1 MEAIYKFGWIP
12 NEHRSYEYADI
23 FAVEKTSGPERLVIA
38 PSANHVSILI
48 DLLEVMP
55 EPFGILY
62 VLVVPRGG
70 SEAGRY
76 QTANPVSREQAEKFL
91 KRFREFFEYDGRH
104 DIWVASMSGPDQ
116 LVYDRHNVI
125 YAYGP
130 LPEFENLLS
139 GRGLAKVE
147 SVRFP
152 SPHTHN
158 YHAAFDQ
165 DGRDVLHHWD
175 WRRSP
180 FHESERVTRKTE
192 VRTSPR

>member
-1 MEAIYKFGWIP
+1 METVYKFGCIP
-12 NEHRSYEYADI
+12 SGERGFEYPDI
-23 FAVEKTSGPERLVIA
+23 FAVEKTSGPKRLVIA

-48 DLLEVMP
+48 ELLQVMS

-70 SEAGRY
+70 SDAGRY
-76 QTANPVSREQAEKFL
+76 QIADPVSREQTEEFL
-91 KRFREFFEYDGRH
+91 QRFREYFENDGRH
-104 DIWVASMSGPDQ
+104 DIWIASVSDSAQ

-130 LPEFENLLS
+130 LLEFENELL
-139 GRGLAKVE
+139 GRGLTKAE
-147 SVRFP
+147 FVRFP

-165 DGRDVLHHWD
+165 DERDVLHSWHWKQ
-175 WRRSP
+175 SP
-180 FHESERVTRKTE
+180 LRESDE
-192 VRTSPR
+192 

>member
-1 MEAIYKFGWIP
+1 MDAPYKFGWIP
-12 NEHRSYEYADI
+12 NEERRYEYPDV

-48 DLLEVMP
+48 DLLHVMS

-76 QTANPVSREQAEKFL
+76 QTANPVSREQAEEFL
-91 KRFREFFEYDGRH
+91 KRFREYFENDGRH
-104 DIWVASMSGPDQ
+104 DIWVASTSGSGQ
-116 LVYDRHNVI
+116 LVYDRHNVV

-130 LPEFENLLS
+130 LREFENVVS
-139 GRGLAKVE
+139 GRDLVKVE
-147 SVRFP
+147 SVGFP

-165 DGRDVLHHWD
+165 DEQDVLHHWH
-175 WRRSP
+175 WKQSTL
-180 FHESERVTRKTE
+180 HEGDE
-192 VRTSPR
+192 